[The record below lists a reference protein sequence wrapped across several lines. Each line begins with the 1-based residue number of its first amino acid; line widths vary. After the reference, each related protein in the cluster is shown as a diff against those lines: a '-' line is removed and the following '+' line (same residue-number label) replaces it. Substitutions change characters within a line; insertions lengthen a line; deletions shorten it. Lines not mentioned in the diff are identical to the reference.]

1 MFVGDVTVPNIEGE
15 YILLFGIVFHE
26 KNICLPGL
34 PTKNTHHRATQER
47 IERAGLGIR
56 GGRVGV

>member
-26 KNICLPGL
+26 KNICSLDYPL
-34 PTKNTHHRATQER
+34 KTPITELLKSASS
-47 IERAGLGIR
+47 
-56 GGRVGV
+56 GRV